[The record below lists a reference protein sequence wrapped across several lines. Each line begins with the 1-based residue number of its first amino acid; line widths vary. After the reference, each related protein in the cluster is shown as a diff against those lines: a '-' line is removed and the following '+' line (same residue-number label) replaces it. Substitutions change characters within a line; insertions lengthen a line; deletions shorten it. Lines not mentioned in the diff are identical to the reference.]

1 MRPRPEAPGPGG
13 AVDRVLDTLAAALVD
28 VPAERRLVACSG
40 GLDSMTL
47 LACLAGL
54 HRRQGLPPPRALH
67 VHHGL
72 QADADAWAAFV
83 AEACARLEVP
93 LRSERVRV
101 TATGGGPEADARAA
115 RYGCFE
121 AVLGPGEH
129 LLCAQHRDDQVET
142 VFLRLLRGAG
152 PAGLAGMAPRRRLGA
167 GWLTR
172 PLLELQRV
180 QLAAAAAELGL
191 AWIDDPAN
199 ADSGFDRNHLRHRV
213 LPALAERWPGYRET
227 VARAARNCAD
237 QERLLEAPVPA
248 GPLPVAAI
256 AGDPAAARTRLRRW
270 LAEAGLAVPSR
281 RRLDELLR
289 QAGARADAVP
299 AVAVG
304 AFEVRRFADALHLV
318 PVRRPAPPTKPRAV
332 AGPGVLALPHGTL
345 RVVETRGGGVAP
357 GRGPLELRF
366 RGAVGGALRA
376 RPVGRGGSAPLKR
389 LLQEARVPPW
399 ERDRLPLLFAG
410 DALAA
415 VPGLWVCEG
424 FAAPAGAPGW
434 ALHWAPDD
442 GAPGLPSSDAECV
455 RIERIRGRC

>member
-1 MRPRPEAPGPGG
+1 MRE
-13 AVDRVLDTLAAALVD
+13 TLAAALAD
-28 VPAERRLVACSG
+28 VPAACRLVACSG

-47 LACLAGL
+47 LASLVRL
-54 HRRQGLPPPRALH
+54 HRSRGLPPPRALH

-72 QADADAWAAFV
+72 QREADAWAAFV
-83 AEACARLEVP
+83 AEACARWDVP

-115 RYGCFE
+115 RHRCFE

-129 LLCAQHRDDQVET
+129 LLCAHHRDDQVET
-142 VFLRLLRGAG
+142 VLLRLLRGAG

-172 PLLELQRV
+172 PLLELDRA
-180 QLAAAAAELGL
+180 QLAAAAEELGL
-191 AWIDDPAN
+191 AWIDDPTN
-199 ADSGFDRNHLRHRV
+199 ADAGFDRNHLRHRV

-237 QERLLEAPVPA
+237 QERLLGASVPA
-248 GPLPVAAI
+248 GPLPVAALL
-256 AGDPAAARTRLRRW
+256 GDPAAARTRLRRW
-270 LAEAGLAVPSR
+270 LVDAGLAVPSR

-289 QAGARADAVP
+289 QARARPDAMP

-304 AFEVRRFADALHLV
+304 ACEVRRFADALHLV
-318 PVRRPAPPTKPRAV
+318 PARRPAPPAEPRAV
-332 AGPGVLALPHGTL
+332 PGPGLLTLPHGTL
-345 RVVETRGGGVAP
+345 RVTETRGAGVAP
-357 GRGPLELRF
+357 ACGPLELRF
-366 RGAVGGALRA
+366 RSAVGGALRA
-376 RPVGRGGSAPLKR
+376 RPLGRGGSAPLKR
-389 LLQEARVPPW
+389 LLQEARIPPW

-424 FAAPAGAPGW
+424 FAASADAPGW
-434 ALHWAPDD
+434 TLHWAPAD
-442 GAPGLPSSDAECV
+442 GAPEAPSSDAGRV
-455 RIERIRGRC
+455 RIERMQGRC